1 MKTLKKIKWNHV
13 ALTFMTPLFI
23 GVNFYCIWKLMLAFL
38 TANVNTGYSAS
49 CFLLIEAIIL
59 FLIITI
65 RFK

>member
-13 ALTFMTPLFI
+13 ALTFMTPMFI
-23 GVNFYCIWKLMLAFL
+23 GVNFYCIWKLML

>member
-1 MKTLKKIKWNHV
+1 MNTLKKIKWNHV
-13 ALTFMTPLFI
+13 ALTFMTPMFI